1 MRRQRPLAVLAVI
14 ASCGGLSACGS
25 DEELS
30 TKVPKTS
37 PDLTIP
43 TGTTEARAGDDTGT
57 TDTTETTTT
66 STTAA
71 TPQGGAAPPA
81 VTPPAAPPP
90 PPPPATGSPQTGGQA
105 PQTDDQP
112 DTGGAQAGGNEFES
126 FCAENPGAC

>member
-1 MRRQRPLAVLAVI
+1 MRRQRPLAVLAVL

-43 TGTTEARAGDDTGT
+43 TGTTEARADDDTAT
-57 TDTTETTTT
+57 TDTTATTTT

-81 VTPPAAPPP
+81 AVTPPAAP

-105 PQTDDQP
+105 PQTGGQST
-112 DTGGAQAGGNEFES
+112 TGGAQTGGNEFES